1 MSGKLY
7 EFLKLNN
14 EFINDYPM
22 TFKYMVDDMIGTFK
36 EMDERVKCYLAINLS
51 ILIALF
57 NRGDYDDRIKDLTNK
72 KQPTDVACYLY
83 CKKFNSTYIQIN
95 EIIKGSHIDMFE
107 TINNIEE
114 FKPKNFMT
122 LILSQT
128 TAT

>member
-1 MSGKLY
+1 MSDKLY
-7 EFLKLNN
+7 EFLKLINN
-14 EFINDYPM
+14 FRTDYPM
-22 TFKYMVDDMIGTFK
+22 TVKYIGDEMTELK
-36 EMDERVKCYLAINLS
+36 EWDKKVICYLAINLS

-57 NRGDYDDRIKDLTNK
+57 ERGDYDNRIKDLTNK

-95 EIIKGSHIDMFE
+95 EIIKRSHIDMFE
-107 TINNIEE
+107 TIRNIEE
-114 FKPKNFMT
+114 FRPANFMK

>member
-22 TFKYMVDDMIGTFK
+22 TVKYLVDEMTELK
-36 EMDERVKCYLAINLS
+36 EWDKKVICYLAINLS

-95 EIIKGSHIDMFE
+95 KIIKGSHIDMFE
-107 TINNIEE
+107 TIKNIEE

-122 LILSQT
+122 LMLSQT